1 VRQFLARRIALV
13 LLTLWLVSLGVFVVS
28 ELLPGDVAVFILG
41 QQATPENLA
50 VLRTQ
55 LGLNQPAPLRY
66 LTWLSGF
73 VRGDWGRSLALQIP
87 IADLVLSRAANSLV
101 LAGLALIVTVPI
113 SVGLGLVAALRHG
126 RAVDRAISLIG
137 LSGLALPEFVSGVLL
152 IVLFSLTLHIAP
164 AAAQIPT
171 GASPLSVLPALV
183 LPALTLAVTLFA
195 YISRMTRASA
205 IDVLASD
212 YVRTAVLKGLPTS
225 KVIVRHVLRNA
236 LLPTVTVIGA
246 QIGWLVGG
254 LVVVEHLFGYPGLG
268 DLLLFAALNK
278 DIPLLEACVMIVAS
292 VYMLSNLAAEVL
304 FGVLNPRIRHACRA
318 G

>member
-1 VRQFLARRIALV
+1 MGNFLARRVALV
-13 LLTLWLVSLGVFVVS
+13 LLTLWLVSVGVFVVS
-28 ELLPGDVAVFILG
+28 ELLPGDVAIFILG

-50 VLRTQ
+50 VLRAQ
-55 LGLNQPAPLRY
+55 LGLNEPAPLRY

-73 VRGDWGRSLALQIP
+73 VRGDWGRSLALQVP

-101 LAGLALIVTVPI
+101 LAGLALIVTVPV

-212 YVRTAVLKGLPTS
+212 YVRTAVLKGLPMS
-225 KVIVRHVLRNA
+225 KVIARHVLRNA

-304 FGVLNPRIRHACRA
+304 FGVLNPRIRYA
-318 G
+318 

>member
-1 VRQFLARRIALV
+1 MRQFLARRSALV

-101 LAGLALIVTVPI
+101 LAGLALIVTVPV

-212 YVRTAVLKGLPTS
+212 YVRTAVLKGLPMS

-304 FGVLNPRIRHACRA
+304 FGVLNPRIRYA
-318 G
+318 

>member
-1 VRQFLARRIALV
+1 MRHFLARRIALV

-50 VLRTQ
+50 VLRAQ
-55 LGLNQPAPLRY
+55 LGWNEPAPLRY

-171 GASPLSVLPALV
+171 GANPLSVLPALV

-212 YVRTAVLKGLPTS
+212 YVRTAVLKGLPMST
-225 KVIVRHVLRNA
+225 VIVRHVLRNA

-304 FGVLNPRIRHACRA
+304 FGVLNPRIRYA
-318 G
+318 

>member
-212 YVRTAVLKGLPTS
+212 YVRTAVLKGLPMST
-225 KVIVRHVLRNA
+225 VIVRHVLRNA

-304 FGVLNPRIRHACRA
+304 FGVLNPRIRYA
-318 G
+318 

>member
-1 VRQFLARRIALV
+1 MIGFLARRAALV

-28 ELLPGDVAVFILG
+28 ELLPGDVAIFILG
-41 QQATPENLA
+41 QQATPDTLA
-50 VLRTQ
+50 VLRQ
-55 LGLNQPAPLRY
+55 HLGLNQPAPLRY
-66 LTWLSGF
+66 LTWLVSF
-73 VRGDWGRSLALQIP
+73 VRGDWGQSLALQIP

-101 LAGLALIVTVPI
+101 LATLALVLTVPV
-113 SVGLGLVAALRHG
+113 SVGLGLVAALRQG
-126 RAVDRAISLIG
+126 RALDRLISIVG
-137 LSGLALPEFVSGVLL
+137 LSGLAIPEFVSGVVL
-152 IVLFSLTLHIAP
+152 IVVFSLTLHLVP

-205 IDVLASD
+205 VDVLASD
-212 YVRTAVLKGLPTS
+212 YVRTAVLKGLPRS
-225 KVIVRHVLRNA
+225 QVIARHVLRNA
-236 LLPTVTVIGA
+236 LLPTVTVVGA

-278 DIPLLEACVMIVAS
+278 DVPLLEACVMVVAS
-292 VYMLSNLAAEVL
+292 VYMLSNLAAELVYA
-304 FGVLNPRIRHACRA
+304 VLNPRIRYA
-318 G
+318 

>member
-1 VRQFLARRIALV
+1 MGNFLARRVALV
-13 LLTLWLVSLGVFVVS
+13 LLTLWLVSVGVFVVS
-28 ELLPGDVAVFILG
+28 ELLPGDVAIFILG

-50 VLRTQ
+50 VLRAQ
-55 LGLNQPAPLRY
+55 LGLNEPAPLRY

-73 VRGDWGRSLALQIP
+73 VRGDWGRSLALQVP

-101 LAGLALIVTVPI
+101 LAGLALIVTVPV

-205 IDVLASD
+205 IEVLASD
-212 YVRTAVLKGLPTS
+212 YVRTAVLKGLPMS
-225 KVIVRHVLRNA
+225 KVIARHVLRNA

-304 FGVLNPRIRHACRA
+304 FGVLNPRIRYA
-318 G
+318 

>member
-1 VRQFLARRIALV
+1 LGNFLARRVALV
-13 LLTLWLVSLGVFVVS
+13 LLTLWLVSVGVFVVS
-28 ELLPGDVAVFILG
+28 ELLPGDVAIFILG

-55 LGLNQPAPLRY
+55 LGLNEPAPVRY

-73 VRGDWGRSLALQIP
+73 VRGDWGRSLALQVP
-87 IADLVLSRAANSLV
+87 IAALVLSRTANSLV
-101 LAGLALIVTVPI
+101 LAGLALIVTVPV

-126 RAVDRAISLIG
+126 RPVDRAISLIG

-225 KVIVRHVLRNA
+225 KVITRHVLRNA

-304 FGVLNPRIRHACRA
+304 FGVLNPRIRYA
-318 G
+318 

>member
-1 VRQFLARRIALV
+1 MRHFLARRIALV

-50 VLRTQ
+50 VLRAQ
-55 LGLNQPAPLRY
+55 LGLNEPAPLRY

-171 GASPLSVLPALV
+171 GANPLSVLPALV

-212 YVRTAVLKGLPTS
+212 YVRTAVLKGLPMST
-225 KVIVRHVLRNA
+225 VIVRHVLRNA

-304 FGVLNPRIRHACRA
+304 FGVLNPRIRYA
-318 G
+318 

>member
-1 VRQFLARRIALV
+1 MRQFLARRIALV

-73 VRGDWGRSLALQIP
+73 LRGDWGRSLALQIP

-212 YVRTAVLKGLPTS
+212 YVRTAVLKGLPMST
-225 KVIVRHVLRNA
+225 VIVRHVLRNA

-304 FGVLNPRIRHACRA
+304 FGVLNPRIRYA
-318 G
+318 

>member
-1 VRQFLARRIALV
+1 VF
-13 LLTLWLVSLGVFVVS
+13 GVT

-41 QQATPENLA
+41 QQATPESLA

-55 LGLNQPAPLRY
+55 LGLNEPAPVRY
-66 LTWLSGF
+66 LTWLAGF
-73 VRGDWGRSLALQIP
+73 VRGDWGRSLALQVP
-87 IADLVLSRAANSLV
+87 IADLVLSRTANSLV
-101 LAGLALIVTVPI
+101 LASLALLVTVPVSI
-113 SVGLGLVAALRHG
+113 GLGLLAALYQG
-126 RAVDRAISLIG
+126 RAADRLISLVG

-152 IVLFSLTLHIAP
+152 ILLFSLTLHLAP
-164 AAAQIPT
+164 ASAPIPT
-171 GASPLSVLPALV
+171 GASPLSVLPALI

-212 YVRTAVLKGLPTS
+212 YVRTAVLKGLALRA
-225 KVIVRHVLRNA
+225 VIGRHVLRNA

-278 DIPLLEACVMIVAS
+278 DVPLLEACVMVVAS
-292 VYMLSNLAAEVL
+292 VYMLSNLGAEVL
-304 FGVLNPRIRHACRA
+304 FGVLNPRIRYA
-318 G
+318 